1 MDIGHRPL
9 SIGSGDQ
16 VLTADVLP
24 NPVESNGEDMQFFKP
39 VFRNPYLKI
48 LCLVG
53 SILLSRNLRAITVE
67 TKVDVV
73 VYGATPAG
81 VAAALCA
88 AEDGCDVLLVEP
100 TRRIGG
106 LITCGLS
113 HTDFHSFESLS
124 GSYLKF
130 AERVQSFYAEKY
142 GSDSQQVTASF
153 RGTFAEPK
161 VNLLV
166 MQKLIEE
173 QSRIKLATQHT
184 LQGVGVSMVDTTQKS
199 VRSIMLRDPQ
209 GSQIR
214 VNCSVAID
222 ASYEGDLMAM
232 VGVPWKVGREGQK
245 EYGETLAPAEEDKQ
259 LQAYNFRFVMT
270 NDPANRVRP
279 IAPAGY
285 RREDFVGVLDALSSG
300 KIKKVFGYPSACIFK
315 AQEPPLPNGKWDIN
329 DVSRSLVRLS
339 LPGSNLKWPDGNP
352 EMRREIFAEHLT
364 DNCGLLYF
372 LQNDE
377 SVPDVFRKEAL
388 EWGWCRDEFE
398 ETEHLPPQLYV
409 REARRM
415 VGQHV
420 YRQQDSEH
428 APNDARAVFHPD
440 SIAMADY
447 GNNCHGTEHE
457 GPRFGGKH
465 TGEFYNPVPP
475 YQIPYGVVVP
485 CEVNNLLV
493 PTAVS
498 STHVGFCALRLEPI
512 WMSLGQACGYA
523 AAQSL
528 HKRLSVQKIAVR
540 ELQHRLHRAGAAT
553 IYVSDVLPH
562 TPDFQSVQWWGSVGG
577 LHGLSPM
584 PTKPGA
590 RGKNIHG
597 QYFEANP
604 GHTADLDSPMDQPLK
619 KRWMA
624 LAILAGLESSQVEP
638 LAISSTRGEFIR
650 RVYALAV
657 QVGLVHSQQR
667 IPPVHISA
675 LPNLHP
681 PGEVD
686 RIELV
691 SSVVSDP
698 DLLPGIVVDDS
709 EASLVGAWQYSTH
722 TPPYVGRGYLHDL
735 KEDKG
740 TKWATFTP
748 TIPNDGLYEVRM
760 SHCYNI
766 RRATNTVVIVHH
778 ADGEARLVINQQEA
792 PEHAG
797 LFRSL
802 GKYRFLKG
810 REGFVRVVNDGTPG
824 KVAIADAMQ
833 FLEVK

>member
-1 MDIGHRPL
+1 MWFRNLVPQGFRLGYVAVICAMMLDVPVHAA
-9 SIGSGDQ
+9 SSETT
-16 VLTADVLP
+16 VDVL
-24 NPVESNGEDMQFFKP
+24 
-39 VFRNPYLKI
+39 
-48 LCLVG
+48 
-53 SILLSRNLRAITVE
+53 
-67 TKVDVV
+67 

-81 VAAALCA
+81 VAAALGA

-100 TRRIGG
+100 THRIGG
-106 LITCGLS
+106 LMTSGLS

-130 AERVQSFYAEKY
+130 AQRVQSYYAEKY
-142 GSDSQQVTASF
+142 GSDSQQVADSF

-161 VNLLV
+161 VNLHV
-166 MQKLIEE
+166 MQKLLEE
-173 QSRIKLATQHT
+173 QPRIKIAIQHT
-184 LQGVGVSMVDTTQKS
+184 LRGVDVAMVDTNRKS
-199 VRSIMLRDPQ
+199 VRSIMLGNHL
-209 GSQIR
+209 GSQIQ
-214 VNCSVAID
+214 VQCSVAID

-232 VGVPWKVGREGQK
+232 VGVPWRAGREGRQ
-245 EYGETLAPAEEDKQ
+245 EYGESLAPLDEDQQ

-270 NDPANRVRP
+270 KDPANRVRP
-279 IAPAGY
+279 LAPEGY
-285 RREDFVGVLDALSSG
+285 RREDFSGVLDALASG
-300 KIKKVFGYPSACIFK
+300 KIKRIFGYPSGCIFK

-339 LPGSNLKWPDGNP
+339 LPGSNLKWPTGNP
-352 EMRREIFAEHLT
+352 EVRRQIFAEHLK
-364 DNCGLLYF
+364 DNVGLLYF

-398 ETEHLPPQLYV
+398 ETDHLPPQLYV

-415 VGQHV
+415 IGQHV

-428 APNDARAVFHPD
+428 APNDGRAVFHPD

-447 GNNCHGTEHE
+447 GNNCHGTDHE

-475 YQIPYGVVVP
+475 YQIPYGVVVSR
-485 CEVNNLLV
+485 EVTNLLV

-528 HKRLSVQKIAVR
+528 HKRVSVQKIAVR

-553 IYVSDVLPH
+553 IYVSDVLPN
-562 TPDFQSVQWWGSVGG
+562 TPDFEAVQWWGSYGG
-577 LHGLSPM
+577 LHGLAPM
-584 PTKPGA
+584 PSKPGA

-604 GHTADLDSPMDQPLK
+604 GHTAGLDSPMDKPLK
-619 KRWMA
+619 QRWTA

-638 LAISSTRGEFIR
+638 LAMSSTRGEFIR

-657 QVGLVHSQQR
+657 RVGLVHSQRR
-667 IPPVHISA
+667 IPPVHLFAI
-675 LPNLHP
+675 PNLHP

-722 TPPYVGRGYLHDL
+722 TPPYVGRGYLHDM

-740 TKWATFTP
+740 MKSATFTP
-748 TIPNDGLYEVRM
+748 TIPTDGFYEVRM

-766 RRATNTVVIVHH
+766 RRAANTVVVVHH
-778 ADGEARLVINQQEA
+778 ADGETQLVINQQET
-792 PEHAG
+792 PEYSV

-802 GKYRFLKG
+802 GKFRFTKG
-810 REGFVRVVNDGTPG
+810 REGFVRVVNNGTPG
-824 KVAIADAMQ
+824 KVAIADAVQ
-833 FLEVK
+833 FLGAH